1 MACSVSVGR
10 NRFCCSQ
17 VGGIKKVYFA
27 TFDGDDSLS
36 NPSQKITSVTVSDAG
51 VVTDIHTPDN
61 DGDVYFFQFELD
73 RQLSSFNQTIV
84 TGSGGSV
91 AYQQDLELHMVG
103 DSEQSWAKMQQ
114 LVESLMYAIVLDNN
128 GVYYLCGVENGIEC
142 SGGTYAH
149 GGDVAYTD
157 YVGYVLNFSGTEL
170 KPAYN
175 LSTTSPFK
183 GWTSSQLEIGAINY
197 QECQA

>member
-10 NRFCCSQ
+10 ERFCCSQ
-17 VGGIKKVYFA
+17 VGGIKKVFFA
-27 TFDGDDSLS
+27 TYGGDDSLS
-36 NPSQKITSVTVSDAG
+36 NESFAIASVTVNATG
-51 VVTDIHTPDN
+51 EVTDISTPNAGD
-61 DGDVYFFQFELD
+61 DVYFFEFDLD

-103 DSEQSWAKMQQ
+103 DSERSWLSMQQ
-114 LVESLMYAIVLDNN
+114 LVESLMYCIVLDNN
-128 GVYYLCGVENGIEC
+128 GVYYLLGVENGLEC

-149 GGDVAYTD
+149 GGDVAFTD

-175 LSTTSPFK
+175 LSTASPFK
-183 GWTSSQLEIGAINY
+183 SWTSAILELSSASY
-197 QECQA
+197 FTCQS